1 VSRNL
6 QETRLVFASG
16 IALMIGCFLYFWYIV
31 PYHVCFKE
39 QIQLFTYNSS
49 YILSYFSKPA
59 AFACLA
65 GDFLTQFFYFKIA
78 GAAIITLLLVLE
90 WWLIL
95 LILKRFSAVE
105 TLRATSPQ
113 RATPLQCT
121 IALLPV
127 IVEWISF
134 ANPSF
139 SVALSVSFIIA
150 LSAFIVYAKTGGK
163 TAVIMGILLI
173 PTLYIIAGAS
183 VFLFVILITLYNIHR
198 NKKFLIFHSS
208 FFIFLAVITPLIFR
222 HIYLLTLKQ
231 AYFYPFQD
239 IKQMLS
245 LVVLAFVVLIFVC
258 FKKLR
263 GQNSGILYFA
273 ISLVVLVS
281 ILITGLI
288 KNTDRKQE
296 SIFGITIE
304 AYHNNWDKV
313 LKIAEKAELKSPVAT
328 CYTNIA
334 LSKKSL
340 LGERLMDFYQ
350 PFTSG
355 LLLPIAPGSGWLT
368 IFSGSDAYYH
378 IGDMGMAQHAAMLGM
393 IFSPKQRSARMMERL
408 LETNLISGDTAAAV
422 KYARI
427 LESTLFHKIK
437 PDRLRDNL
445 QQGTFRKDMIRNS
458 TNTQAS
464 LELLAESNPDNLP
477 AVDYLLCYYLL
488 NKNIPAFFKAYTTY
502 CKGKNTHVPK
512 VYAEALMIY
521 FAVTKGTIN
530 EVSQYGIPS
539 EAVKSFG
546 EYTRLYEKSNGNLAP
561 VQKNFPNTYWL
572 FYHFATMN

>member
-1 VSRNL
+1 
-6 QETRLVFASG
+6 
-16 IALMIGCFLYFWYIV
+16 
-31 PYHVCFKE
+31 
-39 QIQLFTYNSS
+39 
-49 YILSYFSKPA
+49 
-59 AFACLA
+59 LA

-95 LILKRFSAVE
+95 LTLKRFSVKKYA
-105 TLRATSPQ
+105 LIWS
-113 RATPLQCT
+113 
-121 IALLPV
+121 LLPV

-134 ANPSF
+134 PNTSF
-139 SVALSVSFIIA
+139 SVALSVSFITA
-150 LSAFIVYAKTGGK
+150 LSAFIIYAKTSGK
-163 TAVIMGILLI
+163 TTVIVGILLI
-173 PTLYIIAGAS
+173 PTLYIITGAS
-183 VFLFVILITLYNIHR
+183 VFLFVILAALYNIHK
-198 NKKFLIFHSS
+198 NKKKIIFHSS
-208 FFIFLAVITPLIFR
+208 FFILVAIIPLILR
-222 HIYLLTLKQ
+222 HFYLLTLKQ

-245 LVVLAFVVLIFVC
+245 LVVLAFIVLIFVC

-273 ISLVVLVS
+273 ISFVVLVS
-281 ILITGLI
+281 ILIAGLI

-313 LKIAEKAELKSPVAT
+313 LKIAEKEELKSPVAT

-378 IGDMGMAQHAAMLGM
+378 IGDLGMAQHAAMLGM

-408 LETNLISGDTAAAV
+408 LETNLASGDTAVAV

-477 AVDYLLCYYLL
+477 AVDYLLCYHLL

-502 CKGKNTHVPK
+502 YKGKKTHVPK

-539 EAVKSFG
+539 ETVKSFG

-561 VQKNFPNTYWL
+561 MQKNFPNTYWL
-572 FYHFATMN
+572 FYHFAVMNN